1 VRLLLIFAILIELM
15 ALKFFGNKKSHEK
28 AEMSFIDHLEE
39 LRKHLFRSSIA
50 VVVGMVIAG
59 IYNKFIID
67 KIVLGPIHEDFVT
80 FRKICEW
87 GKRIGLGDKMCVA
100 KIGVTMQNVD
110 TTGQVSLF
118 FTSLFVSGFIIAF
131 PFVFNEFWKFV
142 KPALTKNELRKTRGV
157 IFWVSFLFF
166 TGILFGYFFLMPF
179 SMNFLATFSMSE
191 SIQNIW
197 TIKSYINTMMPLVLG
212 SGLAFQLPLVIYF
225 LAKIG
230 IVTGKFLSKNRRYAL
245 VAILIVAA
253 IITPPDVISQV
264 VVTLP
269 LWLLYEISIV
279 LAARVE
285 KQKAKEEAAEWS

>member
-1 VRLLLIFAILIELM
+1 M
-15 ALKFFGNKKSHEK
+15 AFSLFGWKKKEGSEEK
-28 AEMSFIDHLEE
+28 AEMSFIDHLEV
-39 LRKHLFRSSIA
+39 LRKHLFRSVLFI
-50 VVVGMVIAG
+50 VLGMIVAA
-59 IYNKFIID
+59 IYNDFIID
-67 KIVLGPIHEDFVT
+67 KIVLGPVHEDFVT
-80 FRKICEW
+80 FKKICEW
-87 GKRIGLGDKMCVA
+87 GHKIGLGDKMCIG

-118 FTSLFVSGFIIAF
+118 FTSMFVTGFILAF
-131 PFVFNEFWKFV
+131 PFVFREFWRFV

-166 TGILFGYFFLMPF
+166 TGVLFGYFVLMPF
-179 SMNFLATFSMSE
+179 SMNFLATFTMSD

-212 SGLAFQLPLVIYF
+212 SGLAFQMPLVMYF

-230 IVTGKFLSKNRRYAL
+230 IVTGSFLRKNRRYAI
-245 VAILIVAA
+245 VVILIVAA
-253 IITPPDVISQV
+253 IITPPDVISQI

-285 KQKAKEEAAEWS
+285 KEKAREEKEEWS

>member
-1 VRLLLIFAILIELM
+1 M
-15 ALKFFGNKKSHEK
+15 AFTLFGRKKDGSEEK

-39 LRKHLFRSSIA
+39 LRRHLFRSVLA
-50 VVVGMVIAG
+50 VAAGMIVAG
-59 IYNKFIID
+59 IYNDFIVD
-67 KIVLGPIHEDFVT
+67 KIVLGPIHHDFIT

-87 GKRIGLGDKMCVA
+87 GHAAGLGDKMCIGKV
-100 KIGVTMQNVD
+100 GVTMQNVD

-118 FTSLFVSGFIIAF
+118 FTSLFVSGFIMAF

-142 KPALTKNELRKTRGV
+142 KPALTKNELKKTRGV

-166 TGILFGYFFLMPF
+166 TGILFGYFILMPF
-179 SMNFLATFSMSE
+179 SMNFLAAFSMSD
-191 SIQNIW
+191 SIENIW

-212 SGLAFQLPLVIYF
+212 SGLAFQMPLVIYF

-230 IVTGKFLSKNRRYAL
+230 IVTGSFLRKNRRYAI
-245 VAILIVAA
+245 VAILIIAA

-279 LAARVE
+279 LASRVE
-285 KQKAKEEAAEWS
+285 KEKAKEEAEEWS

>member
-1 VRLLLIFAILIELM
+1 M
-15 ALKFFGNKKSHEK
+15 AFSLFGWKKKDSAEEK
-28 AEMSFIDHLEE
+28 AEMSFIDHLEV
-39 LRKHLFRSSIA
+39 LRRHLFRSVLAIVA
-50 VVVGMVIAG
+50 GMIVAA
-59 IYNKFIID
+59 IYNDFIID
-67 KIVLGPIHEDFVT
+67 KIVLGPIHDDFVT

-87 GKRIGLGDKMCVA
+87 GHKIGLGDKMCIG

-118 FTSLFVSGFIIAF
+118 FTSMFVTGFIIAF
-131 PFVFNEFWKFV
+131 PFVFREFWKFV
-142 KPALTKNELRKTRGV
+142 KPALTKNELKKTRGV

-166 TGILFGYFFLMPF
+166 TGVFFGYFILMPF
-179 SMNFLATFSMSE
+179 SMNFLATFSMSS

-212 SGLAFQLPLVIYF
+212 SGLAFQMPLVMFF

-230 IVTGKFLSKNRRYAL
+230 IVTGSFLRKNRRYAL
-245 VAILIVAA
+245 VVILIVAA

-279 LAARVE
+279 LASRVE
-285 KQKAKEEAAEWS
+285 KEKAREEAEEWS

>member
-1 VRLLLIFAILIELM
+1 M
-15 ALKFFGNKKSHEK
+15 AFSLFGRKKGGLEEK
-28 AEMSFIDHLEE
+28 AEMSFIDHLEV
-39 LRKHLFRSSIA
+39 LRRHLFRSVLFIVA
-50 VVVGMVIAG
+50 GMIVAG
-59 IYNKFIID
+59 IYNEFIVD

-87 GKRIGLGDKMCVA
+87 GRAIGLGDRMCIG

-118 FTSLFVSGFIIAF
+118 FTSLFVGGFIMAF
-131 PFVFNEFWKFV
+131 PFVFREFWNFV
-142 KPALTKNELRKTRGV
+142 RPALTKKELKKTRGV

-166 TGILFGYFFLMPF
+166 TGVLFGYFILMPF

-212 SGLAFQLPLVIYF
+212 SGLAFQMPLVIFF

-230 IVTGKFLSKNRRYAL
+230 IVTGSFLRKNRRYAI
-245 VAILIVAA
+245 VVILIVAA
-253 IITPPDVISQV
+253 IITPPDVISQT

-279 LAARVE
+279 LASRVE
-285 KQKAKEEAAEWS
+285 KEKAKEEAEEWS

>member
-1 VRLLLIFAILIELM
+1 M
-15 ALKFFGNKKSHEK
+15 AFTLFRRKKDGSEEK

-39 LRKHLFRSSIA
+39 LRRHLFRSVLA
-50 VVVGMVIAG
+50 VAAGMIVAG
-59 IYNKFIID
+59 IYNEFIVD
-67 KIVLGPIHEDFVT
+67 KIVLGPIHDDFVT
-80 FRKICEW
+80 FRKICQW
-87 GKRIGLGDKMCVA
+87 GHAVGLGDKMCIGKV
-100 KIGVTMQNVD
+100 GVTMQNVD

-118 FTSLFVSGFIIAF
+118 FTSLFVSGFIMAF

-142 KPALTKNELRKTRGV
+142 KPALTKNELKKTRGV

-166 TGILFGYFFLMPF
+166 TGILFGYFILMPF
-179 SMNFLATFSMSE
+179 SMNFLAGFSMSD

-212 SGLAFQLPLVIYF
+212 SGLAFQMPLVIYF

-230 IVTGKFLSKNRRYAL
+230 IVTGSFLRKNRRYAI
-245 VAILIVAA
+245 VAILIIAA

-279 LAARVE
+279 LASRVE
-285 KQKAKEEAAEWS
+285 KEKAKEEAEEWS

>member
-1 VRLLLIFAILIELM
+1 M
-15 ALKFFGNKKSHEK
+15 AFSLFGWKKKEGSEEK
-28 AEMSFIDHLEE
+28 AEMSFIDHLEV
-39 LRKHLFRSSIA
+39 LRKHLFRSVLFI
-50 VVVGMVIAG
+50 VLGMIVAG
-59 IYNKFIID
+59 IYNDFIVD

-80 FRKICEW
+80 FKKICEW
-87 GKRIGLGDKMCVA
+87 GRQIGLGDKMCIG

-118 FTSLFVSGFIIAF
+118 FTSMFVTGFILAF
-131 PFVFNEFWKFV
+131 PFVFREFWKFV
-142 KPALTKNELRKTRGV
+142 KPALTKNELKKTRGV

-166 TGILFGYFFLMPF
+166 TGVLFGYFILMPF
-179 SMNFLATFSMSE
+179 SMNFLATFTMSD

-212 SGLAFQLPLVIYF
+212 SGLAFQMPLVMFF

-230 IVTGKFLSKNRRYAL
+230 IVSGSFLRKNRRYAI
-245 VAILIVAA
+245 VVILIVAA
-253 IITPPDVISQV
+253 IITPPDVISQI

-285 KQKAKEEAAEWS
+285 KEKAREEKEEWS

>member
-1 VRLLLIFAILIELM
+1 M
-15 ALKFFGNKKSHEK
+15 AFTLFGRKKDGSEEK

-39 LRKHLFRSSIA
+39 LRRHLFRSVLA
-50 VVVGMVIAG
+50 VAAGMIVAG
-59 IYNKFIID
+59 IYNDFIVD
-67 KIVLGPIHEDFVT
+67 RIVLGPIHHDFVT
-80 FRKICEW
+80 FRKICDW
-87 GKRIGLGDKMCVA
+87 GHAVGLGDKMCIGKV
-100 KIGVTMQNVD
+100 GVTMQNVD

-118 FTSLFVSGFIIAF
+118 FTSLFVSGFIMAF

-166 TGILFGYFFLMPF
+166 TGILFGYFILMPF
-179 SMNFLATFSMSE
+179 SMNFLATFSMSD

-212 SGLAFQLPLVIYF
+212 SGLAFQMPLVIYF

-230 IVTGKFLSKNRRYAL
+230 IVTGSFLRKNRRYAV
-245 VAILIVAA
+245 VAILIIAA

-279 LAARVE
+279 LASRVE
-285 KQKAKEEAAEWS
+285 KEKAKEEAEEWS

>member
-1 VRLLLIFAILIELM
+1 M
-15 ALKFFGNKKSHEK
+15 AFSLFGWKKKDGSEQK
-28 AEMSFIDHLEE
+28 AEMSFIDHLEV
-39 LRKHLFRSSIA
+39 LRKHLFRSVLFI
-50 VVVGMVIAG
+50 VLGMIVAG
-59 IYNKFIID
+59 IYNDFIVD

-80 FRKICEW
+80 FKKICEW
-87 GKRIGLGDKMCVA
+87 GRQIGLGDKMCIG

-118 FTSLFVSGFIIAF
+118 FTSMFVTGFILAF
-131 PFVFNEFWKFV
+131 PFVFREFWKFV
-142 KPALTKNELRKTRGV
+142 KPALTKNELKKTSGV

-166 TGILFGYFFLMPF
+166 TGVLFGYFILMPF
-179 SMNFLATFSMSE
+179 SMNFLATFTMSD

-212 SGLAFQLPLVIYF
+212 SGLAFQMPLVMFF

-230 IVTGKFLSKNRRYAL
+230 IVTGSFLRKNRRYAL
-245 VAILIVAA
+245 VVILIVAA
-253 IITPPDVISQV
+253 IITPPDVISQI

-279 LAARVE
+279 LATRVE
-285 KQKAKEEAAEWS
+285 KQKAREEKEEWS

>member
-1 VRLLLIFAILIELM
+1 M
-15 ALKFFGNKKSHEK
+15 AFSLFGWKKKEGNEEK
-28 AEMSFIDHLEE
+28 AEMSFIDHLEV
-39 LRKHLFRSSIA
+39 LRKHLFRSVLFI
-50 VVVGMVIAG
+50 VLGMIVAA
-59 IYNKFIID
+59 IYNDFIVD

-80 FRKICEW
+80 FKKICEW
-87 GKRIGLGDKMCVA
+87 GRQLGLGDKMCIG

-118 FTSLFVSGFIIAF
+118 FTSMFVTGFILAF
-131 PFVFNEFWKFV
+131 PLVFREFWKFV

-166 TGILFGYFFLMPF
+166 TGVLFGYFILMPF
-179 SMNFLATFSMSE
+179 SMNFLATFTMSD

-212 SGLAFQLPLVIYF
+212 SGLAFQMPLVMFF

-230 IVTGKFLSKNRRYAL
+230 IVTGSFLRKNRRYAL
-245 VAILIVAA
+245 VVILIVAA

-279 LAARVE
+279 LASRVE
-285 KQKAKEEAAEWS
+285 KEKAREEKEEWS

>member
-1 VRLLLIFAILIELM
+1 M
-15 ALKFFGNKKSHEK
+15 AFGFFNNRSSTEER

-39 LRKHLFRSSIA
+39 LRKHLFRSALAIA
-50 VVVGMVIAG
+50 IGMIIAG

-87 GKRIGLGDKMCVA
+87 GRQIGLGDKMCIG

-118 FTSLFVSGFIIAF
+118 FTSLFVGGFILAF

-166 TGILFGYFFLMPF
+166 TGILFGYFLLMPF
-179 SMNFLATFSMSE
+179 SMNFLATFSMSD

-197 TIKSYINTMMPLVLG
+197 TIKSYISTMMPLVLG
-212 SGLAFQLPLVIYF
+212 AGLAFQLPLVIYF

-230 IVTGKFLSKNRRYAL
+230 LVTGTFLRKYRRYAI
-245 VAILIVAA
+245 VVILIIAA
-253 IITPPDVISQV
+253 VITPPDVISQV
-264 VVTLP
+264 IVTLP
-269 LWLLYEISIV
+269 LWVLYEISIV
-279 LAARVE
+279 LAT
-285 KQKAKEEAAEWS
+285 KEEKRKALEEKEEWS